1 MANLNSTATTTLIV
15 NGRPAQAELDRIRAT
30 LGDIQSA
37 KMRIKSQPIIN
48 PRDKVELKNLTQQE
62 KQLRRE
68 LKNIESATKEVH
80 RVMSNLNKAR
90 PAELQAAIKSLTR
103 QMRDLERG
111 STAWKA
117 HAEQIR
123 ILKGELA
130 AVNKE
135 LAAQQTL
142 WQRFTTTANRVASA
156 VGAITA
162 ATAAIVMAGRS
173 AVQAYADMDEQ
184 LTNTQKYTQLSRE
197 EVEKL
202 NEEFKKMNT
211 RTGRDRLNELAQEAG
226 RLGYNTKK
234 SVMEYVQAA
243 DIINVALVDL
253 GEGATQTIA
262 KLTNIFDVQKTLG
275 VRDSMLAVGSAVNVL
290 SQNCTASKPYLV
302 EFAQR
307 MAGVGAQA
315 DMTIPQIL
323 AFGATL
329 DANGQKVEMSAS
341 ALGRLTMLLFQ
352 KTGEIAKSVGL
363 NVKNFTDTLQKSTYD
378 GIMMFLNALSKMG
391 DQQGLAALAPLFKDL
406 GMDGVRMSQV
416 LASLAKHLDMVKWE
430 TGEANKA
437 FREASSA
444 TREFDLFNNTTQAG
458 IDKAKKRFKELAIEL
473 GEKLAPVFRHVIT
486 AGSALMRVLKI
497 IVDFIAAHKEAVLVT
512 TGAIVAYGAAILL
525 AKARTV
531 AWGIAT
537 KAFNGIV
544 TLLMASMTRVA
555 TATGT
560 ANGALVILNKTIK
573 SNPFGFFVTVIMT
586 VITAI
591 ESLISIFHKETSAQE
606 SAIAATI
613 RHRAELRDI
622 GDEAAKSAAKEIA
635 HINALWNAVNTET
648 LAREKRLDAL
658 KKLQQLYPDY
668 FGNISLEILGTEKAT
683 LAYNALCVQIIRV
696 AKAKAAAA
704 KIEQNEGKILELEME
719 NDRMR
724 TKQTPYRGTRAE
736 AKTIYERTNEVLKGF
751 SGKTLNE
758 VTSSERRETS
768 SRAQG
773 ALRAYAYADFAIKT
787 LQRKIDENNK
797 EINELMDANAW
808 LTKEYEVTTDMF
820 EENFNAAIKN
830 TNPHGFTPKGS
841 GKTDKTGKSSN
852 GSDGS
857 NKFHAEDQWK
867 QQALNKNIQD
877 WYAGIITYKQ
887 FNDKLYEIDI
897 EYLKKKIKNSKATEK
912 EIDTFRKQLAEAR
925 IKKLKHEEAEY
936 ENEMKMRAKQAEE
949 EIKLERAKLEL
960 ESKEEISVL
969 TTRYMYGLMTERAY
983 TQAKLQIELKY
994 LDKIKNLYAENSKE
1008 RANIEK
1014 KQLELLNADKLA
1026 KQKEYHK
1033 KITEFYNKYFD
1044 AIVGMS
1050 DEEKQDQYNVASA
1063 SLLMALD
1070 RALAGAGGDENK
1082 IAEIRK
1088 QYERA
1093 RKDLE
1098 DSFNKKETKEDNEKN
1113 PLKRWLNKWIK
1124 SMGLSD
1130 NESKAIIDTATNMA
1144 NSLGSIWSS
1153 ITAMQDAEIELQIN
1167 QLTKRYDAEI
1177 SMAEGNAYRVK
1188 EIEKKKQ
1195 KEIKKLKDQQ
1205 LKRQMAIQIVQ
1216 AVATTAEGAINAYTS
1231 AMKMPYPANMI
1242 LAPLAAAIA
1251 TAAGMMQVA
1260 TIRKQA
1266 AATSSGYAEG
1276 GFTKPGAKN
1285 EPAGIVHAGEWVASQ
1300 KLVNSPVARPM
1311 IEALEY
1317 AQKHNA
1323 IGSLRAGNASEVVMR
1338 STPTLASGASVASV
1352 IAQLVVDMQEQNKV
1366 MDALKQRLNEPFITV
1381 NTVTGDNG
1389 TKKAQEEYNRM
1400 INNATPLNK
1409 RIAI

>member
-15 NGRPAQAELDRIRAT
+15 NGRPALAELNRIRAT

-68 LKNIESATKEVH
+68 MKNIESATKEVH

-90 PAELQAAIKSLTR
+90 PAELQAAIKTLTR

-162 ATAAIVMAGRS
+162 ATAAVVMAGRS

-234 SVMEYVQAA
+234 SVTEYVQAA

-315 DMTIPQIL
+315 GMTIPQIL

-341 ALGRLTMLLFQ
+341 AIGRLTMLLFQ

-363 NVKNFTDTLQKSTYD
+363 DVKNFTDTLQKSTYD

-437 FREASSA
+437 FREATSA

-473 GEKLAPVFRHVIT
+473 GEKLVPVYRHIIT
-486 AGSALMRVLKI
+486 SGSAMIRVLKM
-497 IVDFIAAHKEAVLVT
+497 IVDFVIAHKEAVLIT
-512 TGAIVAYGAAILL
+512 TGAIIAYKTAIIATSVAT
-525 AKARTV
+525 K

-537 KAFNGIV
+537 KAFNGII
-544 TLLMASMTRVA
+544 TLLMASMTRVV
-555 TATGT
+555 TATGK

-591 ESLISIFHKETSAQE
+591 ESLISIFGKETSAQE

-622 GDEAAKSAAKEIA
+622 GDEASRSAAKEIA

-658 KKLQQLYPDY
+658 KKLQQLYPEY
-668 FGNISLEILGTEKAT
+668 FGNISLEIIGTERAT
-683 LAYNALCVQIIRV
+683 LAYNALCSQIIRV

-704 KIEQNEGKILELEME
+704 KIEENEGKILELEME
-719 NDRMR
+719 NEKMKS
-724 TKQTPYRGTRAE
+724 KQTPLRSTRNE
-736 AKTIYERTNEVLKGF
+736 AKNIYERTNEVLRGY
-751 SGKTLNE
+751 SNKTLNE
-758 VTSSERRETS
+758 VPTSERKETS
-768 SRAQG
+768 KRAQT
-773 ALRAYAYADFAIKT
+773 AIRAYAYSDAAIKT
-787 LQRKIDENNK
+787 LQRKIEENNK
-797 EINELMDANAW
+797 EINELTEANAW

-820 EENFNAAIKN
+820 EETLNATVNGIN
-830 TNPHGFTPKGS
+830 SGYEPKAKGATGKS
-841 GKTDKTGKSSN
+841 GKTGHQA
-852 GSDGS
+852 DGS

-867 QQALNKNIQD
+867 QQALNKNMQD
-877 WYAGIITYKQ
+877 WYAGLITYKQ
-887 FNDKLYEIDI
+887 FNDKLFDIDI
-897 EYLKKKIKNSKATEK
+897 EYLEKKIKNSKATEK
-912 EIDTFRKQLAEAR
+912 EIDAFQKQLAEAR
-925 IKKLKHEEAEY
+925 IKKLKHEQTEL

-969 TTRYMYGLMTERAY
+969 TTRYMYGLMTEQAY

-1044 AIVGMS
+1044 SIVGMS

-1352 IAQLVVDMQEQNKV
+1352 IAQLAVDMKEQNKV

-1400 INNATPLNK
+1400 INNATPIKK

>member
-15 NGRPAQAELDRIRAT
+15 NGRPAQAELNRIRAT

-37 KMRIKSQPIIN
+37 KMRIKAQPIIN

-68 LKNIESATKEVH
+68 MKNIESATKEVH

-123 ILKGELA
+123 ILKTELA
-130 AVNKE
+130 TVNKE

-162 ATAAIVMAGRS
+162 ATAAMVMAGRS

-184 LTNTQKYTQLSRE
+184 MTNTQKYTQLSRE

-226 RLGYNTKK
+226 RLGFNTKQ

-315 DMTIPQIL
+315 GMTIPQIL

-341 ALGRLTMLLFQ
+341 AIGRLTMLLFQ
-352 KTGEIAKSVGL
+352 KTGEIAKTVGL
-363 NVKNFTDTLQKSTYD
+363 DVKNFTDTLQKSTYD
-378 GIMMFLNALSKMG
+378 GIMMFLDALSKMG

-430 TGEANKA
+430 TVEANKA
-437 FREASSA
+437 FSEASSA
-444 TREFDLFNNTTQAG
+444 SREFNLFNNTTQAG

-473 GEKLAPVFRHVIT
+473 GEKLVPVYRHIIT
-486 AGSALMRVLKI
+486 SGSAMIRVLKM
-497 IVDFIAAHKEAVLVT
+497 IVDFVLAHKEAILIT
-512 TGAIVAYGAAILL
+512 TGAIVAYKTAII
-525 AKARTV
+525 ATSVATK

-591 ESLISIFHKETSAQE
+591 ESLISIFGKETSAQE

-613 RHRAELRDI
+613 RHRAELRNI
-622 GDEAAKSAAKEIA
+622 GDEAAKSAAQEIA

-648 LAREKRLDAL
+648 LAREKRIDAL
-658 KKLQQLYPDY
+658 KKLQQLYPEY
-668 FGNISLEILGTEKAT
+668 FGNISLEIIGTERAT
-683 LAYNALCVQIIRV
+683 LAYNALCSQIIRV

-704 KIEQNEGKILELEME
+704 KIEENEGKILELEME
-719 NDRMR
+719 NEKMKS
-724 TKQTPYRGTRAE
+724 KQTPLRSTRNE
-736 AKTIYERTNEVLKGF
+736 AKNIYERTNEVLRGY
-751 SGKTLNE
+751 SNKTLNE
-758 VTSSERRETS
+758 VPTSERKETS
-768 SRAQG
+768 KRAQS
-773 ALRAYAYADFAIKT
+773 AIRAYAYSDAAIKT
-787 LQRKIDENNK
+787 LQRKIEENNK
-797 EINELMDANAW
+797 EINELTEANAW

-820 EENFNAAIKN
+820 EETLNAAVNGIN
-830 TNPHGFTPKGS
+830 AGYEPKAKGATGKS
-841 GKTDKTGKSSN
+841 GKTGHQADS
-852 GSDGS
+852 S

-867 QQALNKNIQD
+867 QQALNKNMQD
-877 WYAGIITYKQ
+877 WYAGLITYKQ
-887 FNDKLYEIDI
+887 FNDKLFDIDI
-897 EYLKKKIKNSKATEK
+897 EYLEKKIKNSKATEK
-912 EIDTFRKQLAEAR
+912 EIDAFQKQLAEAR
-925 IKKLKHEEAEY
+925 IKKLKHEQTEL

-994 LDKIKNLYAENSKE
+994 LEKIKNLYAENSKE

-1044 AIVGMS
+1044 RIVGMS

-1070 RALAGAGGDENK
+1070 RALAGAGGDDKK

-1098 DSFNKKETKEDNEKN
+1098 DSFNKIEEKEDNEKN

-1124 SMGLSD
+1124 AMGLSD
-1130 NESKAIIDTATNMA
+1130 QESKAVIDTATNMA

-1276 GFTKPGAKN
+1276 GFTKPGAKH

-1352 IAQLVVDMQEQNKV
+1352 IAKLAVDMQEQNKV
-1366 MDALKQRLNEPFITV
+1366 MKALKQRLNEPFITV

-1400 INNATPLNK
+1400 INNATPNRK